1 MVRNIIAVIVG
12 IIAGSV
18 VNGLLISISG
28 MIIPPPSGADM
39 TTVEG
44 INATMSS
51 LGPVNFIFPFV
62 AHAAGALVGA
72 LVASLIAVSNRLAIS
87 IGIGVLFLLGGA
99 YMAYAIAAPLWFE
112 ILDLVV
118 AYIPMAWLGWKIA
131 GGKS

>member
-18 VNGLLISISG
+18 VNGLLISVSG

-44 INATMSS
+44 INAAMSS
-51 LGPVNFIFPFV
+51 LGPANFIFPFV